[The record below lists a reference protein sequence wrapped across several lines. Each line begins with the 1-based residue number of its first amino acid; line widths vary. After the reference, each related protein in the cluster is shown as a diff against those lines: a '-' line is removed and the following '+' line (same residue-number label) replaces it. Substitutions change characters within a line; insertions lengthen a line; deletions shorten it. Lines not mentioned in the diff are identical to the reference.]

1 MTFKNEIDNVL
12 DGIKN
17 KKIRL
22 KITLE
27 NDDIIIFEK
36 IRVRIVRQLM
46 YIDITDIDY
55 NFHFFIKYD
64 NIKSILQLFVQN
76 KIKIKVL
83 YIKKKSD

>member
-17 KKIRL
+17 KKIRF

-36 IRVRIVRQLM
+36 IRVRIVRQLT

-55 NFHFFIKYD
+55 NFHFLIKYD
-64 NIKSILQLFVQN
+64 NIKSILQFFVQN

-83 YIKKKSD
+83 YIKKEE

>member
-36 IRVRIVRQLM
+36 IRVRIVRQLT

-55 NFHFFIKYD
+55 NFHFLIKYD